1 MPAQRRLFFA
11 LSLPPTLQT
20 QMIQW
25 RADNFPADTGRPIAA
40 ASLHL
45 TLAFLG
51 EVSEQKEAALRSIA
65 GRIDAKGFSLQIDD
79 AGHWP
84 GAGVVWL
91 GTRRAPR
98 SLLQLADILRSH
110 AARNGCYQSTLPFHP
125 HISLFRAATRAVA
138 IPPTTPNWTLD
149 AKEFGLYQSIYERG
163 RTRYALLQ
171 SWPLPAPLA

>member
-98 SLLQLADILRSH
+98 PLLQLADILRSH

-125 HISLFRAATRAVA
+125 HISGDFAGGFWLRIRDRAGAWRGRR
-138 IPPTTPNWTLD
+138 
-149 AKEFGLYQSIYERG
+149 KMSSRKMRG
-163 RTRYALLQ
+163 RTYFGNR
-171 SWPLPAPLA
+171 P